1 MSKPNRPG
9 RPTGSGAQLPAIVR
23 TRSSR
28 SQRALLGAVRIE
40 VTLDKATHDTVLA
53 LMHHWGCATKKEV
66 IERAIQA
73 TASAVFKID

>member
-1 MSKPNRPG
+1 MTQPNRPG
-9 RPTGSGAQLPAIVR
+9 RPAGSGAQLPAIAR

-28 SQRALLGAVRIE
+28 FQRAQLGAVRIE
-40 VTLDKATHDTVLA
+40 VTMDKATHDAVLA

-73 TASAVFKID
+73 MASTVFKVD